1 MKVEEAAGNI
11 IVTGIVDTL
20 DELRYT
26 ENLLNDLTANK
37 KIEMAVSVSTDG
49 AVTDDDSLLEVAEE
63 IADNP
68 ELKDKINIRVNK
80 GKVHLSGQV
89 DQRELKEEAENAA
102 AKARGVIAVENQ
114 IKVGTNARNEGVDGI
129 FHSQVRNDKEE

>member
-1 MKVEEAAGNI
+1 M
-11 IVTGIVDTL
+11 

-26 ENLLNDLTANK
+26 ENLLTNIADNK
-37 KIEMAVSVSTDG
+37 NIEMAVSVSTDG
-49 AVTDDDSLLEVAEE
+49 TVTDDDSLLEVAEE

-89 DQRELKEEAENAA
+89 ARWELKEKAENSA
-102 AKARGVIAVENQ
+102 AKARGIIAVENK
-114 IKVGTNARNEGVDGI
+114 IKVGTNARNEGIEDI
-129 FHSQVRNDKEE
+129 FHTQVRNDEEEL